1 MMENNS
7 EKHNKNHCD
16 SEIEM
21 KKGTEMPMEGLAETE
36 NGTFLRFRRHLM
48 IWSIILIQCA
58 GFSFIR
64 VSTRSR

>member
-21 KKGTEMPMEGLAETE
+21 KKGTEMPMEGLVETE
-36 NGTFLRFRRHLM
+36 NGTFSS